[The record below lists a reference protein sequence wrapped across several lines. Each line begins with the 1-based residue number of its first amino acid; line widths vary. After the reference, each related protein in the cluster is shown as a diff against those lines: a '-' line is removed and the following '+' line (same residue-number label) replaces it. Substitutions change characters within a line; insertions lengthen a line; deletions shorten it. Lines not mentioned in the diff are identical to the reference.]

1 MAEATIK
8 IYDTYININ
17 MVYMGVIGKAEGID
31 YDIRSFE
38 AVNCL
43 DVTDRMSKAQLDVW
57 DREQREW
64 KVRVRHNNAGVLS
77 RRKVYKGIK
86 SVMHDLN
93 TKQPETE
100 LPKIEIL
107 RSRVI
112 YPTFGSKHIYPTGSV
127 YVTDGVDSKW
137 VDLKEEIGDNYY
149 AGNYITFKRKRY
161 YLKNEGS
168 YMASKFVVD
177 VDKTLNYRNDKSRIG
192 K

>member
-17 MVYMGVIGKAEGID
+17 LVYMGVIGKAGGID

-64 KVRVRHNNAGVLS
+64 KVRVRHNNACVLS
-77 RRKVYKGIK
+77 QRKVYKGIK

-112 YPTFGSKHIYPTGSV
+112 YPTFGSKHIYPTGSL

-168 YMASKFVVD
+168 YMSSKFVVD